1 MDKHWLKKG
10 WRIER
15 QMRGALTWPFWL
27 IATIQHALPALRY
40 ATASLVSILHV
51 MWWSVYE

>member
-27 IATIQHALPALRY
+27 IATIQHALRY